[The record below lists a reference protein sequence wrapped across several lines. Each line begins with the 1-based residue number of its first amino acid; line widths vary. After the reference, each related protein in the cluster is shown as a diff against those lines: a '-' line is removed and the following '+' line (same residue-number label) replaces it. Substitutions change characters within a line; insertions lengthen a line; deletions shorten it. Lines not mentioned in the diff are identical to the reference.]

1 MENVHCLCSGHLSVA
16 LANTMTTRNSG
27 REENIYLTG
36 YTTSQGSQGKNS
48 RKRPADRDWSKNKEN
63 CFTGFLFTTCLA
75 YCIIKS
81 RTSHLSMTLPTARW
95 SFLHQFATNK
105 KPFTIDNRP
114 VWWRQFSAEVLFF
127 LVTLGLYQIDSRHY
141 DNSYTEND
149 TYERY
154 KRSKPIEKCSHS
166 GDKTF
171 NVLIKQSHADSVG
184 IRKQA
189 ITRDKIALKMLNK
202 VRDSCSL

>member
-1 MENVHCLCSGHLSVA
+1 MLRCMCDGECSLPLFWPPFCCFGKH
-16 LANTMTTRNSG
+16 N
-27 REENIYLTG
+27 G
-36 YTTSQGSQGKNS
+36 YKQFRKGIEYVSTSQGSQGKNS
-48 RKRPADRDWSKNKEN
+48 RKKPADWDWTKNKEN

-75 YCIIKS
+75 YRIIKS

-95 SFLHQFATNK
+95 SSLHQFAFNK

-114 VWWRQFSAEVLFF
+114 VWWKQFSVEVPLF

-141 DNSYTEND
+141 DNSCTEND

-154 KRSKPIEKCSHS
+154 KRSKLIEKCSHS

-171 NVLIKQSHADSVG
+171 NVLIK
-184 IRKQA
+184 
-189 ITRDKIALKMLNK
+189 
-202 VRDSCSL
+202 